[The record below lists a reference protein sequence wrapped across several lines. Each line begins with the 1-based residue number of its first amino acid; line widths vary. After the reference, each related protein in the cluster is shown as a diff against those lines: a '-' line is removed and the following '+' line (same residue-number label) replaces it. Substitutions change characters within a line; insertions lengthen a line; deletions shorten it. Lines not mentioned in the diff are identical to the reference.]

1 MKNEHFVVVTMPPLW
16 FLRYV
21 YFVQSV
27 KDLKVQAK
35 QANINLESYVS
46 ECWNLK
52 EKKQLHLMEFELGPT
67 DQAVSTVEINNDEC
81 NRNENS
87 THENWCAYG
96 ICLMKQM
103 PDEMLEQVVVLSA
116 ICFRW

>member
-1 MKNEHFVVVTMPPLW
+1 MPPLW
-16 FLRYV
+16 FLRYA

-27 KDLKVQAK
+27 KDFKVQAK

-46 ECWNLK
+46 ECWKIK
-52 EKKQLHLMEFELGPT
+52 ERKEFHSMEFQLVPM
-67 DQAVSTVEINNDEC
+67 DQAKSTVEINNDEC
-81 NRNENS
+81 NQNEKN
-87 THENWCAYG
+87 NAGDWCIYG

>member
-1 MKNEHFVVVTMPPLW
+1 MPPLW

-21 YFVQSV
+21 YFLESV
-27 KDLKVQAK
+27 KDSKVQAK

-52 EKKQLHLMEFELGPT
+52 EKRQILSMEFQQET
-67 DQAVSTVEINNDEC
+67 INQSISTIEIHNHECYLNEEIIDND
-81 NRNENS
+81 
-87 THENWCAYG
+87 WCMYG

-103 PDEMLEQVVVLSA
+103 SDEMLEQVVVLSA